1 MHMSVT
7 VVHSLYCVLSVIC
20 SLIFLRFG
28 SLLGSKV
35 CFDEERERSWP
46 CRTLFLRIKTF
57 YTLATPI
64 KLFMISQC
72 PFNTIE
78 VFDLLLNKS

>member
-1 MHMSVT
+1 MHMNVT

-20 SLIFLRFG
+20 SLIFLRLG

-35 CFDEERERSWP
+35 CFDEERDHGHVEH
-46 CRTLFLRIKTF
+46 FFKNQTF
-57 YTLATPI
+57 YTVATPI

-72 PFNTIE
+72 PYNIIE
-78 VFDLLLNKS
+78 VFDLFLNIS